1 MPAPS
6 RDSPWSRDKNPD
18 SWSHFKDLALP
29 PSPGLLCTA
38 LPTSCIGSP
47 LLGLLSL
54 ELIPKQRPCHD
65 LFRRRPAYPSG
76 LREIQLLVYW
86 SPNHTAARFLHHT
99 HVHIFLLSSHLL
111 EPWTPCQWLAEGKA
125 CGTILANQVWGVVWG
140 FWEGSLAPRCR
151 SGTCFF
157 RPILSH
163 QGWQQG
169 LQQRSQSLGVGGC
182 PRTGLTLWAWKD
194 RKTEATTS
202 CDLDGPLD
210 QPTWN
215 QLIFQILIRWLS
227 FCCCQRHFG
236 PWIFL
241 WLLLLL
247 ATKSGINYTGTQLRC
262 HTPERILWDISNLIL
277 HPLTW
282 PLSTNST
289 LFILH
294 WIYCLWYC
302 IYVHSVYSISIL
314 LMVYYLHC
322 SYCLYHMACTISV
335 TLGCSV
341 LYFKFY
347 FSISITLWML
357 LVVYLFFISVLHL
370 KVICLRSWTYLL

>member
-6 RDSPWSRDKNPD
+6 RDSLWSRDKNPD

-86 SPNHTAARFLHHT
+86 SPNHTAARFLHHA

-111 EPWTPCQWLAEGKA
+111 EPRTPCQWLAEGKA

-169 LQQRSQSLGVGGC
+169 LQQRSQSLGVGSC

-277 HPLTW
+277 HPSPGHSPPIAHYLFSTEFTVCDTVFTYILFTVF
-282 PLSTNST
+282 LSYWW
-289 LFILH
+289 FITYTVHIAYIIWLALYQLH
-294 WIYCLWYC
+294 WVALCC
-302 IYVHSVYSISIL
+302 ILNFTSQ
-314 LMVYYLHC
+314 YLSLSEC
-322 SYCLYHMACTISV
+322 S
-335 TLGCSV
+335 
-341 LYFKFY
+341 
-347 FSISITLWML
+347 
-357 LVVYLFFISVLHL
+357 
-370 KVICLRSWTYLL
+370 